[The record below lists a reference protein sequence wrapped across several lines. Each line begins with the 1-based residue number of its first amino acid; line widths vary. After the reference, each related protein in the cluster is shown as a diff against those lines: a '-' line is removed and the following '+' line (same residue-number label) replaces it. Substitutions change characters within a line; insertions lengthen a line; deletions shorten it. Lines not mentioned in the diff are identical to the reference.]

1 MARASHRSGPL
12 KQQNKKH
19 KGTKKQTNR
28 SEKSRCMKK
37 SNKILNKNQ
46 RRLRS
51 KQLRIQKKLEMKKFE
66 ATRGTRENP
75 IVCVLI
81 PLSSSV
87 PTHLAQLLFQT
98 CEPKIEIL
106 KGPEFC
112 LQNTVTFR
120 SQVLNKYFSLICARN
135 DDLFGCLDLAQFAD
149 WLILIVPSDPSEIPD
164 SVHEMLIAIYAQ
176 GFTNASYAVLSST
189 SNLKELKQVLECRF
203 PVPESTIHQLNS
215 SSNALH
221 LLRHIASTNPSSL
234 HVKTKNA
241 KVAGQSVV
249 THTGARYR
257 SRLLVD
263 SIELAAENKVDGEML
278 NLSVHLTGWGDFPLI
293 AAKWV
298 DSGHLQQTWKLSDL
312 TNVKNLAAEKE
323 VLNSALNIIN
333 GNEDFEESSEEDE
346 ISVDGSQNS
355 ESENS
360 SHMMESSPNES
371 ESEMS
376 GNSDVECASIASH
389 TAHTMAASATSA
401 FSSAQLAKFRAAR
414 MEEMFPDEVETP
426 PNIPAIERF
435 AKYCGLPRSKYYQ
448 KVACFRNYHRNR
460 RTMIRYIEQKLAD
473 LQSSHTS
480 VQTIHKYIPSGVD
493 VELVLQ
499 PVLNE
504 IGEKILNH
512 HTFSQFDEHLKPSDP
527 RPHPLVVWSLLPH
540 ETRMSI
546 CHFTIC
552 RRSSALR
559 AVSDLMVIA
568 NVANKITESSL
579 NDNGDCCPI
588 EFGEEASTKI
598 EQGDKEIHDALIS
611 HRNKIHRKDKDK
623 SLYDPKVPIPP
634 EAEPIKSKDLML
646 IQAGIR
652 RFVAAPIYSTTSNP
666 REKGKYESFFP
677 ASQSSTTASVYAPV
691 MYSPVNVLQFRIRV
705 IEDEDGELSAPYVGE
720 LVATG
725 SLKSADPSHLIIKR
739 ILLSGHP
746 YKIKQ
751 RHVVVRYMFH
761 NPADVLNFQPVQLQ
775 TKYGAVG
782 HIKEPVGTHG
792 YMKCVFDRPIMANDV
807 VLMPLYKRVFPK
819 NVYEPAVPKYFGD
832 MKHSTKWDETEDQL
846 AYVSSDVIQL
856 KKKLVPGLVTYHEKM
871 DQDENI
877 LFA

>member
-263 SIELAAENKVDGEML
+263 SIELAAENKVDGGNAKSEVAVCL
-278 NLSVHLTGWGDFPLI
+278 RGRLLGAPLFLFEELDQDGSHPVGPSVHLTGWGDFPLI

-333 GNEDFEESSEEDE
+333 GK
-346 ISVDGSQNS
+346 
-355 ESENS
+355 
-360 SHMMESSPNES
+360 P
-371 ESEMS
+371 
-376 GNSDVECASIASH
+376 
-389 TAHTMAASATSA
+389 
-401 FSSAQLAKFRAAR
+401 KFR
-414 MEEMFPDEVETP
+414 
-426 PNIPAIERF
+426 
-435 AKYCGLPRSKYYQ
+435 YL
-448 KVACFRNYHRNR
+448 H
-460 RTMIRYIEQKLAD
+460 
-473 LQSSHTS
+473 
-480 VQTIHKYIPSGVD
+480 
-493 VELVLQ
+493 
-499 PVLNE
+499 
-504 IGEKILNH
+504 
-512 HTFSQFDEHLKPSDP
+512 
-527 RPHPLVVWSLLPH
+527 
-540 ETRMSI
+540 
-546 CHFTIC
+546 
-552 RRSSALR
+552 
-559 AVSDLMVIA
+559 
-568 NVANKITESSL
+568 
-579 NDNGDCCPI
+579 
-588 EFGEEASTKI
+588 
-598 EQGDKEIHDALIS
+598 
-611 HRNKIHRKDKDK
+611 
-623 SLYDPKVPIPP
+623 VP
-634 EAEPIKSKDLML
+634 
-646 IQAGIR
+646 
-652 RFVAAPIYSTTSNP
+652 
-666 REKGKYESFFP
+666 
-677 ASQSSTTASVYAPV
+677 
-691 MYSPVNVLQFRIRV
+691 
-705 IEDEDGELSAPYVGE
+705 
-720 LVATG
+720 
-725 SLKSADPSHLIIKR
+725 
-739 ILLSGHP
+739 
-746 YKIKQ
+746 
-751 RHVVVRYMFH
+751 
-761 NPADVLNFQPVQLQ
+761 
-775 TKYGAVG
+775 
-782 HIKEPVGTHG
+782 
-792 YMKCVFDRPIMANDV
+792 
-807 VLMPLYKRVFPK
+807 
-819 NVYEPAVPKYFGD
+819 
-832 MKHSTKWDETEDQL
+832 
-846 AYVSSDVIQL
+846 
-856 KKKLVPGLVTYHEKM
+856 
-871 DQDENI
+871 
-877 LFA
+877 